1 MQRDGWTSIILRNS
15 VKKRLGSYG
24 NAGQS
29 YQDVLI
35 MLMDKIDN
43 VAREWKMSIEDV
55 LKKDRDKFKND
66 EIVIAC
72 CSCHSIKK
80 YNGWTEPNE
89 DIYKAIMNAKY
100 PDGSRVFAVSHGY
113 CSKCRI
119 KQ

>member
-43 VAREWKMSIEDV
+43 W
-55 LKKDRDKFKND
+55 D
-66 EIVIAC
+66 E
-72 CSCHSIKK
+72 
-80 YNGWTEPNE
+80 
-89 DIYKAIMNAKY
+89 
-100 PDGSRVFAVSHGY
+100 
-113 CSKCRI
+113 
-119 KQ
+119 